1 MLIISILIVN
11 EGENIMNVNIF
22 LILMIVLI
30 GIVGIVISLL
40 CASIKTEKM
49 GWSIFISFCLF
60 SVIVASFMIISVS
73 QLYKAKNINTYNIE
87 VVRVQDTDKQ
97 DWSGKAIKY
106 TDIAG
111 NENEAVISDTKYDT
125 DSTYI
130 EMKRYKWWFLYED
143 NNVLHIKLN
152 Q

>member
-1 MLIISILIVN
+1 
-11 EGENIMNVNIF
+11 MNVNIF
-22 LILMIVLI
+22 LTLMLVLI
-30 GIVGIVISLL
+30 GIVEFVISLL
-40 CASIKTEKM
+40 CISEKKL
-49 GWSIFISFCLF
+49 WSIILFSLF
-60 SVIVASFMIISVS
+60 SVVIISFMAISVS

-97 DWSGKAIKY
+97 NWSGKVIKY

-152 Q
+152 QEK

>member
-1 MLIISILIVN
+1 MN
-11 EGENIMNVNIF
+11 EGENVMNVNIF
-22 LILMIVLI
+22 LILMLVLI
-30 GIVGIVISLL
+30 GIVGIVMSLL
-40 CASIKTEKM
+40 FTSKNTENM
-49 GWSIFISFCLF
+49 DLAIIISFGLF
-60 SVIVASFMIISVS
+60 SVIVISFMAISVS

-87 VVRVQDTDKQ
+87 VVQVQYTDKQ
-97 DWSGKAIKY
+97 DWSGKVIKY
-106 TDIAG
+106 IDIAG

-152 Q
+152 QEK

>member
-1 MLIISILIVN
+1 M
-11 EGENIMNVNIF
+11 NINIF
-22 LILMIVLI
+22 LILMLILI
-30 GIVGIVISLL
+30 GIVEIVMSLL
-40 CASIKTEKM
+40 CTSKKTEKRL
-49 GWSIFISFCLF
+49 WSIFISFGLF
-60 SVIVASFMIISVS
+60 SVVIIIFMAKSVS

-97 DWSGKAIKY
+97 NWSGKAIKY

-111 NENEAVISDTKYDT
+111 NENEAVISDTKYDS
-125 DSTYI
+125 DKTYI

-152 Q
+152 

>member
-1 MLIISILIVN
+1 
-11 EGENIMNVNIF
+11 MNVNIF
-22 LILMIVLI
+22 LTLMLVLI
-30 GIVGIVISLL
+30 GIVEFVISLL
-40 CASIKTEKM
+40 CISEKM
-49 GWSIFISFCLF
+49 LWSIISFSLF
-60 SVIVASFMIISVS
+60 SVVIISFMAISVS

-97 DWSGKAIKY
+97 NWSGKVIKY
-106 TDIAG
+106 IDIAG

-152 Q
+152 QEK

>member
-1 MLIISILIVN
+1 MLTISILIVN

-22 LILMIVLI
+22 LTLMLVLI
-30 GIVGIVISLL
+30 GIVGIVMSLL
-40 CASIKTEKM
+40 CISEKM

-60 SVIVASFMIISVS
+60 SVIVTSFMAIFVS

-152 Q
+152 QEK

>member
-1 MLIISILIVN
+1 M
-11 EGENIMNVNIF
+11 NINVF
-22 LILMIVLI
+22 FILMIILI
-30 GIVGIVISLL
+30 GIVGIVTSLL
-40 CASIKTEKM
+40 CTSKRTENM
-49 GWSIFISFCLF
+49 FLPAIISFGLF
-60 SVIVASFMIISVS
+60 SIIVISFMIISS
-73 QLYKAKNINTYNIE
+73 IQLYKDKNINTYNIE

-152 Q
+152 QEK

>member
-1 MLIISILIVN
+1 MN

-22 LILMIVLI
+22 LTLMLVLI
-30 GIVGIVISLL
+30 GIVEFVISLL
-40 CASIKTEKM
+40 CISEKM
-49 GWSIFISFCLF
+49 LWLIISFSLF
-60 SVIVASFMIISVS
+60 SVVIISFMAISVS

-97 DWSGKAIKY
+97 NWSGKAIKY

-152 Q
+152 QEK

>member
-1 MLIISILIVN
+1 MN
-11 EGENIMNVNIF
+11 EGENIMNANIF
-22 LILMIVLI
+22 LILMLVLV
-30 GIVGIVISLL
+30 GIVGIVMSLL
-40 CASIKTEKM
+40 CTSKKTEKM
-49 GWSIFISFCLF
+49 VWSIFISFGLF
-60 SVIVASFMIISVS
+60 SAIGISFMSIAVI

-87 VVRVQDTDKQ
+87 VVQVQDTDKQ
-97 DWSGKAIKY
+97 DWSGKVIKY
-106 TDIAG
+106 IDIAG

-152 Q
+152 QEK

>member
-1 MLIISILIVN
+1 
-11 EGENIMNVNIF
+11 MNVNIF
-22 LILMIVLI
+22 LTLMLVLI
-30 GIVGIVISLL
+30 GIVGIVMSLL
-40 CASIKTEKM
+40 CISEKM

-60 SVIVASFMIISVS
+60 SVIVTSFMAIFVS

-152 Q
+152 QEK

>member
-1 MLIISILIVN
+1 
-11 EGENIMNVNIF
+11 MNVNIF
-22 LILMIVLI
+22 LTLMLVLI
-30 GIVGIVISLL
+30 GIVEFVISLL
-40 CASIKTEKM
+40 CISEKM
-49 GWSIFISFCLF
+49 LWLIISFSLF
-60 SVIVASFMIISVS
+60 SVVIISFMAISVS

-97 DWSGKAIKY
+97 NWSGKAIKY

-152 Q
+152 QEK

>member
-1 MLIISILIVN
+1 MLTISILIVN

-22 LILMIVLI
+22 LTLMLVLI
-30 GIVGIVISLL
+30 GIVGIVMSLL
-40 CASIKTEKM
+40 CISEKM

-60 SVIVASFMIISVS
+60 SVIVTSFMAIFVS

-97 DWSGKAIKY
+97 NWNGKAIKY

-111 NENEAVISDTKYDT
+111 NENETVISDTKYDT

-152 Q
+152 QEK

>member
-1 MLIISILIVN
+1 
-11 EGENIMNVNIF
+11 MNVNIF
-22 LILMIVLI
+22 LTLMLVLI
-30 GIVGIVISLL
+30 GIVEFVISLL
-40 CASIKTEKM
+40 CISEKKL
-49 GWSIFISFCLF
+49 WSIILFSLF
-60 SVIVASFMIISVS
+60 SVIVISFMAISVS

-87 VVRVQDTDKQ
+87 VVQVQDTDKQ
-97 DWSGKAIKY
+97 DWSGKVIKY

-152 Q
+152 QEK

>member
-1 MLIISILIVN
+1 
-11 EGENIMNVNIF
+11 MNVNIF
-22 LILMIVLI
+22 LTLMLVLI
-30 GIVGIVISLL
+30 GIVGIVMSLL
-40 CASIKTEKM
+40 CISEKM

-60 SVIVASFMIISVS
+60 SVIVTSFMAIFVS

-97 DWSGKAIKY
+97 NWNGKAIKY

-111 NENEAVISDTKYDT
+111 NENETVISDTKYDT

-152 Q
+152 QEK

>member
-1 MLIISILIVN
+1 
-11 EGENIMNVNIF
+11 MNVHIF

-40 CASIKTEKM
+40 CISEKM
-49 GWSIFISFCLF
+49 LWSIISFSLF
-60 SVIVASFMIISVS
+60 SVVIISFMAISVS

-97 DWSGKAIKY
+97 NWSGKVIKY
-106 TDIAG
+106 IDIAG

-152 Q
+152 QEK

>member
-1 MLIISILIVN
+1 MN

-22 LILMIVLI
+22 LTLMLVLI
-30 GIVGIVISLL
+30 GIVEFVISLL
-40 CASIKTEKM
+40 CISEKM
-49 GWSIFISFCLF
+49 LWSIISFSLF
-60 SVIVASFMIISVS
+60 SVVIISFMAISVS

-97 DWSGKAIKY
+97 NWSGKAIKY

-152 Q
+152 QKK